1 MNVLNRKM
9 FANRDARRKL
19 ANMGGIISSG
29 PELMEVAQK
38 YAPGGVVEP
47 QQVFQPR
54 SGLGSNI
61 EYTYADFLREN
72 GLRDTPEAR
81 RMFVRYQEYMA
92 SQLESGQLASPRLKQ
107 PLLDQSL
114 GEQPTPP
121 SAMDAP
127 PAMQASISR
136 PSMPAMGSGIEALRK
151 DTPYPSSA
159 MMASVPATQAS
170 ITDPEVLAAARAY
183 GPQVSISED
192 PSIPE
197 MSDTRL
203 EAERRARQ
211 RVLPELGMDILEGAT
226 GAIRGTGSYLTEK
239 LGEGASSLGFPGV
252 GSALVEQSQ
261 RIDEISEQRAEEE
274 AAREAATA
282 ESVAEVEAEQA
293 LRARRPSPSKRGRPA
308 KVLEAETDF
317 ISPPE
322 SNIPDDG
329 LRGGDSLITEVEK
342 TTTETGGDAEAVA
355 DTVLTNA
362 GVDTKDLSIKEKAIK
377 YKELFSDL
385 FGDSEAE
392 KQELFWLNMAMIG
405 FGIAAGESPSALKNI
420 SGGLLA
426 GASEMQ
432 KQRAT
437 AREREDKLTMLGV
450 ETALA
455 EEAEDRR
462 TAAVLD
468 KEARD
473 EAKQLRVYEEKLKLK
488 QKFDPTSPTGLYLG
502 SEMGELVSG
511 IYSDVL
517 TDETLNA
524 NEKGA
529 EFIKRAG
536 PENVQK
542 FYTLTGIPPLT
553 TGNQGDGDGASWVDQ

>member
-1 MNVLNRKM
+1 
-9 FANRDARRKL
+9 
-19 ANMGGIISSG
+19 
-29 PELMEVAQK
+29 MEVAQK

-47 QQVFQPR
+47 QQVFRPR

-72 GLRDTPEAR
+72 GLLDTPEAR
-81 RMFVRYQEYMA
+81 RMFVRYQQYMA

-107 PLLDQSL
+107 PLLDRPLSQP
-114 GEQPTPP
+114 PTPA
-121 SAMDAP
+121 SAISP
-127 PAMQASISR
+127 PAMESSKITSPDTLKEEAFLGYDLDKSYPAYTSPVAPSLDTVAPIMSRDLAETSPATPALAAEEQAMAEYAGGFAEQYAPLGEDLKR
-136 PSMPAMGSGIEALRK
+136 MEDALIEAGQKLIAPK
-151 DTPYPSSA
+151 T
-159 MMASVPATQAS
+159 
-170 ITDPEVLAAARAY
+170 
-183 GPQVSISED
+183 GP
-192 PSIPE
+192 
-197 MSDTRL
+197 
-203 EAERRARQ
+203 
-211 RVLPELGMDILEGAT
+211 GAVN
-226 GAIRGTGSYLTEK
+226 
-239 LGEGASSLGFPGV
+239 FPG
-252 GSALVEQSQ
+252 
-261 RIDEISEQRAEEE
+261 SEGRAI
-274 AAREAATA
+274 
-282 ESVAEVEAEQA
+282 
-293 LRARRPSPSKRGRPA
+293 LRGDVPIEDLMPPKPEGVTKPDASD
-308 KVLEAETDF
+308 KVLEAEKDF
-317 ISPPE
+317 I

-329 LRGGDSLITEVEK
+329 LRGSDSLITEVEK

-488 QKFDPTSPTGLYLG
+488 QQFDPTSPTGLYLG

>member
-1 MNVLNRKM
+1 
-9 FANRDARRKL
+9 
-19 ANMGGIISSG
+19 
-29 PELMEVAQK
+29 MEVAQK

-47 QQVFQPR
+47 QQVFRPR

-72 GLRDTPEAR
+72 GLLDTPEAR

-92 SQLESGQLASPRLKQ
+92 SQLARGQLTNPQ
-107 PLLDQSL
+107 ITEPLLDR
-114 GEQPTPP
+114 PP
-121 SAMDAP
+121 QNLNEPPMAMDAP
-127 PAMQASISR
+127 SPISEIAFQGN
-136 PSMPAMGSGIEALRK
+136 MPAQPYTASGTARGSGIEPLAM
-151 DTPYPSSA
+151 DTMSPAAPSLDTVAPIMSRDLTET
-159 MMASVPATQAS
+159 SPATPALTAEEQA
-170 ITDPEVLAAARAY
+170 
-183 GPQVSISED
+183 
-192 PSIPE
+192 
-197 MSDTRL
+197 M
-203 EAERRARQ
+203 AEYA
-211 RVLPELGMDILEGAT
+211 EGFAEQY
-226 GAIRGTGSYLTEK
+226 AP
-239 LGEGASSLGFPGV
+239 LGEDLKRMED
-252 GSALVEQSQ
+252 ALVEAGQKLIAPKTGPSAVTFPG
-261 RIDEISEQRAEEE
+261 SEGRAI
-274 AAREAATA
+274 
-282 ESVAEVEAEQA
+282 
-293 LRARRPSPSKRGRPA
+293 LRGDVPIEDLMPPKPDASD
-308 KVLEAETDF
+308 KVLEAEKDF
-317 ISPPE
+317 I

-450 ETALA
+450 ETALS

-462 TAAVLD
+462 TAAVLA
-468 KEARD
+468 KEERD
-473 EAKQLRVYEEKLKLK
+473 EERKIRIYTKKLELK

-542 FYTLTGIPPLT
+542 FYTLTRIPPLT

>member
-61 EYTYADFLREN
+61 EYTYVDFLREN
-72 GLRDTPEAR
+72 GLRDSPEAR

-92 SQLESGQLASPRLKQ
+92 SQLESGQLADPRITQ
-107 PLLDQSL
+107 PFLDRPPSQP
-114 GEQPTPP
+114 PTPRKTM
-121 SAMDAP
+121 SDFSMYDAP
-127 PAMQASISR
+127 ITAPD
-136 PSMPAMGSGIEALRK
+136 MPAMGSGIEALRK

-170 ITDPEVLAAARAY
+170 ATDPEVLAAARAY
-183 GPQVSISED
+183 GPQISISED

-203 EAERRARQ
+203 EAERRSRQ
-211 RVLPELGMDILEGAT
+211 RVLPELGMDVLEGVT
-226 GAIRGTGSYLTEK
+226 GAVRGTGSYLTEK
-239 LGEGASSLGFPGV
+239 LGEGASSLGFPDV

-261 RIDEISEQRAEEE
+261 RIDEISEQRAEDE
-274 AAREAATA
+274 AAREAAIA

-293 LRARRPSPSKRGRPA
+293 LRARRPGPSKRGRPA
-308 KVLEAETDF
+308 KVLEAEKDF
-317 ISPPE
+317 I

-362 GVDTKDLSIKEKAIK
+362 GVDTKDLSIKEKATK

-462 TAAVLD
+462 TAALLD

-473 EAKQLRVYEEKLKLK
+473 EAKQLRVYRKKLELK
-488 QKFDPTSPTGLYLG
+488 QQFDPTSPTGLYLG
-502 SEMGELVSG
+502 SEIGELVSG

-524 NEKGA
+524 DEKGA

-553 TGNQGDGDGASWVDQ
+553 TGNQGGGEGASWVDD